1 MARNPQFFQD
11 QLKNPSKVLNE
22 EPKLSQ
28 AMLGMWNAAAEH
40 QAWTHLLVT
49 PDQRI
54 KITAGNQIM
63 SGMIETHQSGELL
76 LTLYAG
82 AGASTVQLDGTW
94 SLTGKELRLEFK
106 ATDMLFVQTK
116 A

>member
-1 MARNPQFFQD
+1 MARIPQFFQD
-11 QLKNPSKVLNE
+11 QVKNPSKVLNE
-22 EPKLSQ
+22 APKFSQ
-28 AMLGMWNAAAEH
+28 AMFGTWSAAAEH
-40 QAWTHLLVT
+40 QAWTHLQVSAE
-49 PDQRI
+49 QRV

-76 LTLYAG
+76 LTIYAG
-82 AGASTVQLDGTW
+82 AGESTVQLSGTW
-94 SLTGKELRLEFK
+94 NLTGKELRLEFK